1 MQRDLSLIQRILE
14 VVEEKCDGDKPIAI
28 TGYLEDIDDDLLRYH
43 LRLCLT
49 MKFIEI
55 GRMQHN
61 RNGIKALTWKGH
73 GLSRSIKENK
83 EIAAT

>member
-43 LRLCLT
+43 VRLCLT

-73 GLSRSIKENK
+73 DYLDRLRKTK
-83 EIAAT
+83 K